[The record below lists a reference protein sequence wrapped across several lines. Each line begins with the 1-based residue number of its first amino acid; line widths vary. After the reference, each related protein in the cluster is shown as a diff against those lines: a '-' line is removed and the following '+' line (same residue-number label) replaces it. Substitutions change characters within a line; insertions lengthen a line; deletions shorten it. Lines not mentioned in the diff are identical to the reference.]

1 MIGLVILTLVVSVH
15 ALGKY
20 SDEFARNF
28 MFPLSAAAYSDEPQL
43 CVKNLFPNST
53 VYHQV
58 TVKCDSRTESTC
70 SGYTAVLHAQKAIVI
85 SFRGTARFHQLL
97 EEAKKT
103 VFIDWTRWVFG
114 GRVSTY
120 FYDAFL
126 RIWNSGMSGD
136 FLMLTRKFPKYE
148 IWVTGHSLGGS
159 LASLAASFILGS
171 GFAKTKN
178 TKLVTLGQP
187 RTGDLVYAIGHHT
200 QVEYAFRVVH
210 WRDIVPHL
218 PFGKEFGYRHHRQ
231 EVFYKRGMNPN
242 EFVVCEGN
250 EESEC
255 SNGLYF
261 ASSIQDHT
269 HYFGKQVSAF
279 GINGCV

>member
-1 MIGLVILTLVVSVH
+1 MIVLVIFTLAVSVH

-20 SDEFARNF
+20 SDEFARNV
-28 MFPLSAAAYSDEPQL
+28 MFPLSAAAYSDKPQL

-58 TVKCDSRTESTC
+58 TVKCDSKTESTC
-70 SGYTAVLHAQKAIVI
+70 SGYTAVLHTQKAIVI
-85 SFRGTARFHQLL
+85 SFRSFSEGHNLEIAGARPDFTNSWRKQRKPCSLIGTVITLQ
-97 EEAKKT
+97 
-103 VFIDWTRWVFG
+103 
-114 GRVSTY
+114 
-120 FYDAFL
+120 
-126 RIWNSGMSGD
+126 
-136 FLMLTRKFPKYE
+136 
-148 IWVTGHSLGGS
+148 VTGHSLGGS
-159 LASLAASFILGS
+159 LASLAASFVVGS

-200 QVEYAFRVVH
+200 QVEYSFRVVH

-231 EVFYKRGMNPN
+231 EVFYKRGMNSN
-242 EFVVCEGN
+242 EFVVCKGN
-250 EESEC
+250 EEREC